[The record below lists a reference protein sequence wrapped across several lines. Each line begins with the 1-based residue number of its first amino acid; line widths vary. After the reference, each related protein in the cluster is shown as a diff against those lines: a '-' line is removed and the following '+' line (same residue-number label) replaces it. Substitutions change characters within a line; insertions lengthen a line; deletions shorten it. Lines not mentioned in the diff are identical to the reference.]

1 MVRTRVVITGL
12 APLSAIGTGREA
24 FWSALCD
31 GRANLGPNARFD
43 ASGFPCRL
51 AGVIEDIPARDA
63 VPKSYRKATKIMA
76 RDSELAVV
84 AAQLAAADA
93 GLRTRGSGEAAL
105 RPVGGDAFGLTGGR
119 LGCQIGAG
127 LLAADTDELGRA
139 FQTAA
144 REGDP
149 ESFDPRRWGSA
160 AGGEGAIQNLQ
171 PLWMLKYLPNML
183 ACHVTIIH
191 GAEGASNTITCAE
204 SSGLLSLGESARV
217 IERGDADACFSG
229 GLESKLNPTGL
240 ARLSV
245 AGRLAET
252 GDARDGSRVTRPF
265 DPASPGAIP
274 GEGGAL
280 AILESAPHAAARG
293 ARVHAEVLGF
303 GAGHSPPPHFPGLF
317 APEDAAPEA
326 DLGLVRAINAALR
339 DAGAEPSAIDAIA
352 PTAFGLPA
360 VDGPEAGAL
369 AQVFGDRLPS
379 IPLITP
385 ATAAGACSAGHGAL
399 AAAAAALAL
408 AHQRLPARLQHGSP
422 DPRLLAGPAAAADAE
437 LRRVLVCSIG
447 LGGQCA
453 ALVLGRAES

>member
-1 MVRTRVVITGL
+1 MPNRVVITGL
-12 APLSAIGTGREA
+12 GPICSVGTGRDA
-24 FWSALCD
+24 FWAALD
-31 GRANLGPNARFD
+31 EGRAAIGPNTRFD
-43 ASGFPCRL
+43 ASGYPCKL
-51 AGVIEDIPARDA
+51 AGVVEDVPVRDA
-63 VPKSYRKATKIMA
+63 VPKSYRKATKVMA
-76 RDSELAVV
+76 RDSELAVI

-93 GLRTRGSGEAAL
+93 NLRTRGSAEAAMS
-105 RPVGGDAFGLTGGR
+105 PVAGDAFELRGGR

-144 REGDP
+144 RDGDP
-149 ESFDPRRWGSA
+149 ESFDYKRWGCA
-160 AGGEGAIQNLQ
+160 EGGEGAIQNLQ

-229 GLESKLNPTGL
+229 GLESKLNPTGMARLTVARRL
-240 ARLSV
+240 ART
-245 AGRLAET
+245 A
-252 GDARDGSRVTRPF
+252 DATDGSRVTRPY
-265 DPASPGAIP
+265 DPDSSGSIP

-280 AILESAPHAAARG
+280 AILESQRHARDRG
-293 ARVHAEVLGF
+293 APIYAELLGF
-303 GAGHSPPPHFPGLF
+303 GAGHSQPPHFPGLF

-326 DLGLVRAINAALR
+326 DLGLARAIRAALR
-339 DAGAEPSAIDAIA
+339 DAGVESDQIDAIA
-352 PTAFGLPA
+352 PTALGLPT

-369 AQVFGDRLPS
+369 AGVFGDRLAS
-379 IPLITP
+379 IPIITP
-385 ATAAGACSAGHGAL
+385 TTAAGGSSAGHGAL
-399 AAAAAALAL
+399 AAAAAALAVK
-408 AHQRLPARLQHGSP
+408 HQRLPARIHHGSP
-422 DPRLLAGPAAAADAE
+422 DPRLCAGPADAADAQ

-453 ALVLGRAES
+453 AIVMGRADA

>member
-1 MVRTRVVITGL
+1 MRTRVVITGL
-12 APLSAIGTGREA
+12 GPVSSVGTGHEA
-24 FWSALCD
+24 FWSALTE
-31 GRANLGPNARFD
+31 GRASLGRNTRFD
-43 ASGFPCRL
+43 ASAYPCAL
-51 AGVIEDIPARDA
+51 AGVVEDLPVRDA
-63 VPKSYRKATKIMA
+63 VPKSYRKATKVMA
-76 RDSELAVV
+76 RDSELAVI

-93 GLRTRGSGEAAL
+93 GLRTRGSADAPL
-105 RPVGGDAFGLTGGR
+105 SPVGEDAFELSGGR

-144 REGDP
+144 DEGDP
-149 ESFDPRRWGSA
+149 ESFSLARWGSA
-160 AGGEGAIQNLQ
+160 EGGAGAIQNLQ

-204 SSGLLSLGESARV
+204 SSGLLSMGESARV

-240 ARLSV
+240 ARLTV
-245 AGRLAET
+245 ARRLAET
-252 GDARDGSRVTRPF
+252 GDQTDGSRVTRPY
-265 DPASPGAIP
+265 DPASPGSIP

-280 AILESAPHAAARG
+280 AILESADHARDRG
-293 ARVHAEVLGF
+293 APVYAELLGF
-303 GAGHSPPPHFPGLF
+303 GAGHSQPPHFPGLF
-317 APEDAAPEA
+317 APEDATPET
-326 DLGLVRAINAALR
+326 DLGLARAVRAALR
-339 DAGAEPSAIDAIA
+339 DAGTEPSEIDAIA
-352 PTAFGLPA
+352 PTALGLPT

-369 AQVFGDRLPS
+369 AHVFGDRLAS

-385 ATAAGACSAGHGAL
+385 TTAAGGCSAGHGAL

-408 AHQRLPARLQHGSP
+408 KHQRLPARINHGSP
-422 DPRLLAGPAAAADAE
+422 DPRLRAGPADAADAD

-453 ALVLGRAES
+453 AIVLGRARD